1 MEDPRQKRSA
11 EQMAAIDTVE
21 QKYSVMINDTLKSL
35 FIKDDIEKEIKHY
48 INTEEFIDPV
58 NFNKFFCGGLLAL
71 YGLYIE
77 FIKDP
82 EHPEEFQFTVLDF
95 LYILTQMAVNINID
109 LAKKEAIE
117 AYKKENNI
125 EE

>member
-1 MEDPRQKRSA
+1 MIDPRQKRSA

-48 INTEEFIDPV
+48 IDLEEFADPV

-71 YGLYIE
+71 YALYIE
-77 FIKDP
+77 LVDIK
-82 EHPEEFQFTVLDF
+82 QFTVLDF
-95 LYILTQMAVNINID
+95 LHVLTQMAVNMNID
-109 LAKKEAIE
+109 LARKEAIE